1 MRIIMKE
8 RKIVIVILLAFLLPV
23 YLSARDTVYYYGA
36 NNRLLPSSEDA
47 RISRSVKQVTG
58 SFFKVTE
65 RIKTSE
71 GWKLKR
77 KDRIRT
83 KKDGVQKIWR
93 TEQTL
98 FPRTFE
104 RLTRNIHGDLYY
116 FKESKSGKVIRE
128 GYTKNIIPL
137 HLDGKITEYY
147 LNGNVKS
154 ESIYSEN
161 MLISNKN
168 YYPDGS
174 EYIHNVFYSV
184 DQPPRYLYG
193 PEAFKHFVMGRIAEE
208 ELPIHEINDKVVIGA
223 VVMETGELAGIK
235 VLDGKIPSVNS
246 FLAET
251 MALLPGKWV
260 PAQLN
265 GEVVRYFIEI
275 PFNFSN
281 ELSTLQYLEFSKDGQ
296 QLFWNL

>member
-1 MRIIMKE
+1 MRTIMKE
-8 RKIVIVILLAFLLPV
+8 RKTVIVILFALLLPV

-36 NNRLLPSSEDA
+36 NNRLLPSSEGA
-47 RISRSVKQVTG
+47 IISKSVKQVTG
-58 SFFKVTE
+58 SCFRVTE
-65 RIKTSE
+65 RIKTGE

-83 KKDGVQKIWR
+83 RKDGVQKIWR

-104 RLTRNIHGDLYY
+104 RLIKNIHEDLFY

-128 GYTKNIIPL
+128 GYSKSIIPL
-137 HLDGKITEYY
+137 HLDGKITIYHP
-147 LNGNVKS
+147 NGKVKS
-154 ESIYSEN
+154 ESVYSEN
-161 MLISNKN
+161 RLLSNMN
-168 YYPDGS
+168 FNPDGS
-174 EYIHNVFYSV
+174 EYIHNIFYSA

-193 PEAFKHFVMGRIAEE
+193 ASVFKDFVMGRIAEV
-208 ELPIHEINDKVVIGA
+208 ELPIHEINDKVIIGA

-235 VLDGKIPSVNS
+235 VVDGKIPSVNS

-251 MALLPGKWV
+251 MELLPGKWE
-260 PAQLN
+260 PAKLN